1 MGIDDRHLERRPEA
15 RAFSVEQLLQLI
27 EDGRV
32 RLPDFQRPL
41 RWRSSHVLE
50 LFDSVYRGFPIGEFL
65 FSKRPAKAERVSLGA
80 LSIEAPDVAD
90 ALYVVDGQQRIVAL
104 AAAMLHPQ
112 AKPRGD
118 IHSIW
123 FDLEKEAF
131 KRLTTAEPDPLW
143 IPVNV
148 AGDSVALHGWLD
160 AWPARGE
167 RPDLVKRAFALGKAL
182 REYQVPAYVI
192 ESTSEEVLRL
202 VFKRVNTTGVT
213 MTESEVFDALSGQR
227 RPVASACARLAETGF
242 GEMHEDW
249 FLRCLKAVEGLEPRR
264 SFKGGEREVSASA
277 EAVSRTEAALRLA
290 ITFLTIDAGIP
301 HALLLPYRLPL
312 LVLARFFHL
321 FPSPAPRTRILLVR
335 WLWRE
340 ALSGRHTDS
349 SHAHVAELQVG
360 IRSNEHASIQHL
372 LGRTE
377 RSPTFPPASTE
388 WNGRSAR
395 ARMCAVALYH
405 LGAWDP
411 ETKNPMDVATLQLIL
426 SGRDLGKA
434 YVDLLDVKKA
444 NRGGAGN
451 TRATVAHRVLLA
463 ERGKTDALLNA
474 GPDVWSSHGLDP
486 EAMAA
491 LCTGDREGFLA
502 RRGEL
507 LDRYFAKF
515 FRERCASDESDR
527 LAIAELVRR
536 VDAVAGHP

>member
-1 MGIDDRHLERRPEA
+1 MKIDDRRLERRPEA

-27 EDGRV
+27 QDGKV

-50 LFDSVYRGFPIGEFL
+50 LFDSVYRGFPIGELL
-65 FSKRPAKAERVSLGA
+65 FSKRPAPAERVSLGA
-80 LSIEAPDVAD
+80 FSVEAPEVAD
-90 ALYVVDGQQRIVAL
+90 ALYVIDGQQRIVAL
-104 AAAMLHPQ
+104 AAAMLHPL

-118 IHSIW
+118 IYSVW
-123 FDLEKEAF
+123 FDLENGVF

-148 AGDSVALHGWLD
+148 ANDSVALHGWLD
-160 AWPARGE
+160 ALPSRGE

-192 ESTSEEVLRL
+192 ESTSDEVLRL
-202 VFKRVNTTGVT
+202 VFKRVNTTGMT
-213 MTESEVFDALSGQR
+213 MMESEVFDALSGQR

-242 GEMHEDW
+242 GEVNEDW

-264 SFKGGEREVSASA
+264 TFKGGEREMSASP
-277 EAVSRTEAALRLA
+277 EAVLRTEAALRVA
-290 ITFLTIDAGIP
+290 MTFLAIDAGIP

-321 FPSPAPRTRILLVR
+321 FPTPMPRTRVLLVR

-340 ALSGRHTDS
+340 AISGRHTDS
-349 SHAHVAELQVG
+349 SHAHVAQLQAG

-372 LGRTE
+372 LAQTE

-388 WNGRSAR
+388 WNGHSAR
-395 ARMCAVALYH
+395 ARMCAIALFH

-426 SGRDLGKA
+426 SGRDLRKA
-434 YVDLLDVKKA
+434 YVDLLDARKA
-444 NRGGAGN
+444 SRGEIGN
-451 TRATVAHRVLLA
+451 TRTRVAQRVLLT
-463 ERGKTDALLNA
+463 ERGKIEALLTA
-474 GPDVWSSHGLDP
+474 GPDVWATHGLDP
-486 EAMAA
+486 EAIAA
-491 LCTGDREGFLA
+491 LRAGDREGFLSK
-502 RRGEL
+502 RGEL
-507 LDRYFAKF
+507 LDRFFAKF

-536 VDAVAGHP
+536 VDAAAGHP